1 MAILHSERGA
11 SKGPPSP
18 STSRIP
24 PAGFSNGRAAGS
36 VAKSPHPIWGPALSR
51 RLVRSPSASRRHEKL
66 EFWEAPSSAL
76 GWPTP
81 RPLAASPWRTR
92 EQKRGRGRRTPY
104 GCEAVITR
112 HYESAHPV
120 SAGAAVNRR
129 RRRRESGRARAPA
142 TQLVLVQYWPRCA
155 LPSTKSSRGEFAPSP
170 WAASWPRACAFVRAI
185 GSLVRTCALTS
196 VRVADEEAFAHCA
209 ARSGPCEP
217 RGHESGGP

>member
-76 GWPTP
+76 GWPT
-81 RPLAASPWRTR
+81 RDHS
-92 EQKRGRGRRTPY
+92 QRRL
-104 GCEAVITR
+104 G
-112 HYESAHPV
+112 
-120 SAGAAVNRR
+120 
-129 RRRRESGRARAPA
+129 ARA
-142 TQLVLVQYWPRCA
+142 
-155 LPSTKSSRGEFAPSP
+155 SRNAGEEGE
-170 WAASWPRACAFVRAI
+170 R
-185 GSLVRTCALTS
+185 LT
-196 VRVADEEAFAHCA
+196 A
-209 ARSGPCEP
+209 ARL
-217 RGHESGGP
+217 